1 MWWELLGSGLI
12 DASSLSQEGGFSLVG
27 LTFRPMTPR
36 QAMEGI
42 AVAMAGYRCGRGFGG
57 GPARQT

>member
-1 MWWELLGSGLI
+1 MVGITLVRFDGLLARCLGFLGL
-12 DASSLSQEGGFSLVG
+12 G

-42 AVAMAGYRCGRGFGG
+42 AVAMAGYRRGRGFGG